1 MKQRPLGTTGLV
13 VSAVGLG
20 AGNLGDPLIPERDV
34 ERLLHAAV
42 DLGITLIDA
51 ARSYG
56 LAEERIGRALGGRR
70 DRVVLSTKVGYGI
83 PGFADWTGPCIAAG
97 VDAALARFAT
107 DRIDV
112 VHLHSCPREVL
123 ERGDVV
129 EALLAAVAAGKVR
142 VAAYSGENEALAW
155 AAGCGAFGS
164 LQASVNLC
172 DQGALRGVLA
182 GAAARGIGVLAKRP
196 LANAPWRFAEEPAA
210 GDVAEYWRRFRA
222 LALGDLGVSWPEA
235 AVRFAAHAPGVA
247 SCLVG
252 TARPAHLEEMVA
264 MAARGPLPAAVLA
277 AIEAAFTRHGGGWP
291 GVI

>member
-1 MKQRPLGTTGLV
+1 MEQRPLGKTGLV

-20 AGNLGDPLIPERDV
+20 AGSLGDPLLAEKDV
-34 ERLLHAAV
+34 ERLLLGAS

-56 LAEERIGRALGGRR
+56 LAEERIGRALRGRR

-97 VDAALARFAT
+97 VDAALARMAT

-112 VHLHSCPREVL
+112 VHLHSCPLHVL

-129 EALLAAVAAGKVR
+129 GALVAAVAAGKVR

-155 AAGCGAFGS
+155 AAECGAFGS
-164 LQASVNLC
+164 LQASVNVC
-172 DQGALRGVLA
+172 DQRALHGVLA

-196 LANAPWRFAEEPAA
+196 LANAPWRFAGEPAA
-210 GDVAEYWRRFRA
+210 PDVAEYWRRFRA
-222 LALGDLGVSWPEA
+222 LDLPDLGLPWPEA
-235 AVRFAAHAPGVA
+235 AVRFAAHAPGVSA
-247 SCLVG
+247 CLVG
-252 TARPAHLEEMVA
+252 TARLQHLEEIVA
-264 MAARGPLPAAVLA
+264 AVARGPLPAAVAA
-277 AIEAAFTRHGGGWP
+277 AIGAAFVRHGSAWP
-291 GVI
+291 GVV